1 MASRQDQQRPKPMIA
16 VLGGTGQ
23 QGGGVVSALLDRGE
37 FAVRVAT
44 RNPTG
49 DAAREL
55 AARGVELVKADLE
68 KHIAAANSLVPG
80 GFIGFA
86 DWARLNM
93 KQSPASAR
101 RGSQE
106 A

>member
-1 MASRQDQQRPKPMIA
+1 MTDVGRA
-16 VLGGTGQ
+16 VAAAF
-23 QGGGVVSALLDRGE
+23 SARDTFQYFEACTYFGPDR
-37 FAVRVAT
+37 
-44 RNPTG
+44 
-49 DAAREL
+49 
-55 AARGVELVKADLE
+55 E
-68 KHIAAANSLVPG
+68 KYIAAANSLVPG